1 MVKTGCIFSLLPCCQ
16 PHIALRE
23 SGWSGGFLW
32 LWRDAAALPYAPVM
46 QPIPPGQE
54 SAGTRWV
61 SYVQMCS
68 VFACERKKK
77 SVPEEEWL
85 RQTQPQ
91 IIYNASLIGTIYI
104 LSKILWQMSWK
115 EQRKNFYETLVNSQ
129 RDFFFQTQ
137 STSTLPI
144 LVALWSGRCYE
155 VKVAQ
160 SCPTLCVRPW
170 NSPGPRI
177 LEWVAIPFSSGS
189 S

>member
-77 SVPEEEWL
+77 SVPEEEGL

-129 RDFFFQTQ
+129 RDFFFRLRAQ
-137 STSTLPI
+137 
-144 LVALWSGRCYE
+144 ALY
-155 VKVAQ
+155 
-160 SCPTLCVRPW
+160 LF
-170 NSPGPRI
+170 
-177 LEWVAIPFSSGS
+177 L
-189 S
+189 